1 MKQKD
6 FFLNQKKNLKK
17 IINTMT
23 TQERI
28 DIIKLYSDIIEKNYY
43 SDDEI
48 YSKDFIKI
56 LKDKLMTLVTTLI

>member
-1 MKQKD
+1 
-6 FFLNQKKNLKK
+6 
-17 IINTMT
+17 MT